1 MTQELIELRA
11 SILEGRYEDALD
23 IVDELEEMSK
33 KSILRNIV
41 SFLIRLMVHLIKNQ
55 LEQRLTNSWIASIS
69 NSVIEIQSLNLKDNG
84 KSCLGA
90 RSLASYAALKDT
102 APHNAGSHRYYIKQD
117 KWQSYLEEA
126 IERAIRPASVEV
138 MEGKL
143 KAPVIS
149 AQCDR
154 ENLIEISNKLLELT
168 YKYPVKNLPQQIDR
182 VLADLPGGKEWFD

>member
-90 RSLASYAALKDT
+90 RSRINRTMPL
-102 APHNAGSHRYYIKQD
+102 R
-117 KWQSYLEEA
+117 
-126 IERAIRPASVEV
+126 
-138 MEGKL
+138 
-143 KAPVIS
+143 
-149 AQCDR
+149 
-154 ENLIEISNKLLELT
+154 LT
-168 YKYPVKNLPQQIDR
+168 PP
-182 VLADLPGGKEWFD
+182 

>member
-90 RSLASYAALKDT
+90 RSLASYAD
-102 APHNAGSHRYYIKQD
+102 AGSHRYYIKQD
-117 KWQSYLEEA
+117 EWQSYLEEA

-138 MEGKL
+138 MQGKL
-143 KAPVIS
+143 KASVIS

-154 ENLIEISNKLLELT
+154 EKLIEISNKLLKLT
-168 YKYPVKNLPQQIDR
+168 YQYPVKNLPQQIDR

>member
-23 IVDELEEMSK
+23 IVDELEAMSK
-33 KSILRNIV
+33 KSILRNIM
-41 SFLIRLMVHLIKNQ
+41 SFLIRLMIHLIKNQ

-84 KSCLGA
+84 KS
-90 RSLASYAALKDT
+90 
-102 APHNAGSHRYYIKQD
+102 YYIKQD
-117 KWQSYLEEA
+117 EWQSYLVEA

-143 KAPVIS
+143 KASKIS
-149 AQCDR
+149 DQINR
-154 ENLIEISNKLLELT
+154 QYLIQMSNQLLELT
-168 YKYPVKNLPQQIDR
+168 YQYSVKDLPFQIDR
-182 VLADLPGGKEWFD
+182 VLADLPGGKEWFN